1 MRMFHDR
8 ADAGR
13 QLLSK
18 LGEFDPAE
26 TVVIALPRGGV
37 PVAEIIA
44 EELGAPLD
52 VAIVRK
58 VGLPGQR
65 ELAVGAV
72 TDSDDPML
80 HVNKD
85 VAHMAGLSEADIWA
99 LAEPEIAEAE
109 RRRAAYVG
117 DRKPWSIRD
126 KVALVIDDG
135 AATGSTM
142 FAALEM
148 LRSRAPKRI
157 TVALPV
163 APEETAS
170 RLASKVDQLICLET
184 PRPFRAVG
192 CHYGRFDQVPDQAVA
207 SALSRNMELMQ
218 RTQKLQQ

>member
-13 QLLSK
+13 QLLYK
-18 LGEFDPAE
+18 LGELDPTE

-44 EELGAPLD
+44 DKLGAPLD

-58 VGLPGQR
+58 VGLPEQK

-72 TDSDDPML
+72 TDSDDPKL

-85 VAHMAGLSEADIWA
+85 VAQMAGVSESDIWA

-109 RRRAAYVG
+109 RRRAAYLG
-117 DRKPWSIRD
+117 DRKPWTIRD
-126 KVALVIDDG
+126 KVALVVDDG

-142 FAALEM
+142 FAAIEM

-157 TVALPV
+157 TVQLPV
-163 APEETAS
+163 APEETAL
-170 RLASKVDQLICLET
+170 RLAGMVDQLICLET

-192 CHYGRFDQVPDQAVA
+192 CHFVRFDQVRDQAVA
-207 SALSRNMELMQ
+207 AALSRNMELMNCP
-218 RTQKLQQ
+218 QKLQR